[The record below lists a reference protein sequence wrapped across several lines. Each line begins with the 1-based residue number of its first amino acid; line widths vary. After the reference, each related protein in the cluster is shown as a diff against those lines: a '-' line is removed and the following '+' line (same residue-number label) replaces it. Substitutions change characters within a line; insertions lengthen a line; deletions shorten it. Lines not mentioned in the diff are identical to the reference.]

1 MTTAADTDRPMRALA
16 ETDDV
21 AAMVAETQAMI
32 VLPVKASD
40 ALS

>member
-1 MTTAADTDRPMRALA
+1 MRTLA

-21 AAMVAETQAMI
+21 TAMVAEARAMI